1 MYAALVALT
10 VGACGAAWFAFV
22 DAHSTGLEAH
32 KTSIG
37 DLAQLPKGT
46 VVGLPGI
53 VTLVNQQADE
63 FFLQDGTGALALP
76 IPAGGLAPAA
86 GDRVTAYVRLP
97 NDPYAEEDRLIE
109 LQQLVIEG
117 RGHTT
122 APHAE
127 QIPLDEFA
135 NAARF
140 GKNHFVETTGIVSKV
155 ERLGSQL
162 TLELNGSYTLPVKI
176 LDSSGID
183 ASSLLNGQ
191 ISVQGVVT
199 YKFQPLMQVF
209 QPTLLVS
216 SGRGIHV
223 LDPSPSLT
231 PRVPSL
237 HALISDPK
245 WEAGRRRVSIQATVV
260 ELESDSLLIAAN
272 NGIHIAIEATEA
284 GKYSLGDNIEAIG
297 WPSRRFGTTTLHHAT
312 LQKIDHLEP
321 VPTSEPTLPRL
332 TTLSA
337 IRMLPN
343 EEAEKGFPVDLIA
356 TVSFLEGRHAGAFV
370 VSDEGGIYVATA
382 TFLKNPLKIKQRVRV
397 IGLTR
402 GGGFAPVIAQAQ
414 IIPLG
419 MAEWPKPRQIDIDR
433 AASGDY
439 DCAWTELEGTV
450 RPVRGESHDEITF
463 DLETPLG
470 LVTARMTRVSDRK
483 RLEHM
488 VDAKVRVHGVFAVF
502 FTKKAE
508 LRGYRILI
516 NSLDQVEVLQTP
528 ADAAIP
534 LRPVANLTRYL
545 GKASTSRR
553 VRVHAVVTGRTA
565 RFMYIQ
571 DESGAARVTVNSSAV
586 QIGDV
591 VDITGYPTPTEL
603 GPTLASAEVTATGAH
618 IEPSPRNATPE
629 EILTNDLDNWL
640 VVLQARVVSVSQGA
654 VQQIAI
660 LEFGQ
665 TLFNAQLNS
674 QAALSEIRPGSI
686 VRVTGIAMV
695 DHDMSQPA
703 DSLLA
708 PVSFR
713 LQLRN
718 AADLRLL
725 AEPPWW
731 NLQHIWPIFLLL
743 FASICLAMLW
753 VLSLR
758 ARVAAQT
765 GELAHAREVA
775 ESANRAKTEFLA
787 NMSHEIRTPLN
798 GIIGMSGL
806 CLETDLNREQREYLD
821 TVRLSADALLTVI
834 DDILDFSKIDAGMLT
849 LDPVEFDLREC
860 LDCAV
865 KTLALRAHEKNLE
878 LCCAVDASVPDIIRG
893 DANRLRQIVLNLAGN
908 AIKFTSKGEVTVRV
922 AVVSVTPAGYELQ
935 FTVADTGIG
944 IPKARQ
950 DSIFEPFTQADAST
964 TRRFGGTGL
973 GLTISRRLTELMGG
987 RIWLESEP
995 GRGSQFHFTA
1005 RFDVVEQPRPEL
1017 RISYAP
1023 PVLNGVRILIVE
1035 SNDTSR
1041 RMLEEAA
1048 SVWQMRV
1055 AAVSSAKEAITE
1067 IERARAAH
1075 EAYELALV
1083 DRNMPEMD
1091 GLTMIER
1098 ISGAAQAAP
1107 PTIMMLRS
1115 DGQSAD
1121 AQRCLQLGVRSYL
1134 VKPIRLREL
1143 RNCMV
1148 EALAPATAAVEQ
1160 RRPEFDATKTLS
1172 TQDAGLNILVAED
1185 NAVNQLVMTC
1195 LLKKRGHKVT
1205 IVPDGKRAIDAVA
1218 ANDFDIVFM
1227 DVQMPELDGLEATRE
1242 IRRREA
1248 GTRHRVPIV
1257 ALTAHATQSDMDRCL
1272 ETGMDKYL
1280 TKPIDAKELDVVLKT
1295 AAAS

>member
-1 MYAALVALT
+1 M
-10 VGACGAAWFAFV
+10 GACGAAWFAFV
-22 DAHSTGLEAH
+22 GAHSTGLEAH

-37 DLAQLPKGT
+37 DLVQLPKGT
-46 VVGLPGI
+46 VVGLPGV
-53 VTLVNQQADE
+53 VTLVNQQAGE

-76 IPAGGLAPAA
+76 IPSGEFPPAF
-86 GDRVTAYVRLP
+86 GDRVTAFVRLA
-97 NDPYAEEDRLIE
+97 NEPYAEGDRLIE
-109 LQQLVIEG
+109 LHRLVIEDRSHG
-117 RGHTT
+117 
-122 APHAE
+122 AVPHAE
-127 QIPLDEFA
+127 YVPLDEFA

-140 GKNHFVETTGIVSKV
+140 GKNRFVETSGIVSGV
-155 ERLGSQL
+155 EQVGSQL
-162 TLELNGSYTLPVKI
+162 TLELNGSYALPVKI
-176 LDSSGID
+176 LDSSGLD
-183 ASSLLNGQ
+183 GRSFLNGQ

-199 YKFQPLMQVF
+199 YKFQPHLQVF

-223 LDPSPSLT
+223 LDSHAST
-231 PRVPSL
+231 TSRVPSL
-237 HALISDPK
+237 HALISNPK
-245 WEAGRRRVSIQATVV
+245 WEVQRRRVSLQATVV
-260 ELESDSLLIAAN
+260 ELESASLLVAAN
-272 NGIHIAIEATEA
+272 NGINIAIEAA
-284 GKYSLGDNIEAIG
+284 GAGRYSVGDNIEAVG

-312 LQKIDHLEP
+312 LRKIDHVDP
-321 VPTSEPTLPRL
+321 APASEPTLPRL

-343 EEAEKGFPVDLIA
+343 EEAEKGFPVDLVA

-402 GGGFAPVIAQAQ
+402 GGGFAPIIAQAQ
-414 IIPLG
+414 MIPLG

-433 AASGDY
+433 APSGEY
-439 DCAWTELEGTV
+439 DCAWVTLEGTV
-450 RPVRGESHDEITF
+450 RPVRDESDDEITF
-463 DLETPLG
+463 DLATPLG
-470 LVTARMTRVSDRK
+470 LVTARMTRGGDRK
-483 RLEHM
+483 RLEQI

-516 NSLDQVEVLQTP
+516 NSPDEIEILQAP
-528 ADAAIP
+528 ADAEIP
-534 LRPVANLTRYL
+534 LRPLANLTRYL

-553 VRVHAVVTGRTA
+553 VRVRAVVTGRTT
-565 RFMYIQ
+565 RFMYVQ
-571 DESGAARVTVNSSAV
+571 DESGAARIAVNSSAIQV
-586 QIGDV
+586 GDV
-591 VDITGYPTPTEL
+591 VDIIGYPTPTEI

-618 IEPSPRNATPE
+618 VEPSPRNATPE
-629 EILTNDLDNWL
+629 HILTNDLDNWL
-640 VVLQARVVSVSQGA
+640 VALQARVVSVSQGA
-654 VQQIAI
+654 VQQIVI
-660 LEFGQ
+660 LESGQ
-665 TLFNAQLNS
+665 TLFNGQLSS

-703 DSLLA
+703 DSLLS

-713 LQLRN
+713 IQLRT
-718 AADLRLL
+718 AADMRLL
-725 AEPPWW
+725 VEPPWW
-731 NLQHIWPIFLLL
+731 NLQHIWPVFLLL
-743 FASICLAMLW
+743 LASICLAMLW

-765 GELAHAREVA
+765 GELARAREVA

-806 CLETDLNREQREYLD
+806 CLETDLDREQREYLD
-821 TVRLSADALLTVI
+821 TVRLSADALLSVI
-834 DDILDFSKIDAGMLT
+834 DDILDFSKIDAGMLA

-860 LDCAV
+860 LDGAI
-865 KTLALRAHEKNLE
+865 KTLALRAHQKNLE
-878 LCCAVDASVPDIIRG
+878 LCCGVDASVPDIIRG
-893 DANRLRQIVLNLAGN
+893 DPNRLRQIVLNLAGN
-908 AIKFTSKGEVTVRV
+908 AIKFTSKGEVALRV
-922 AVVSVTPAGYELQ
+922 AVISATSAGYELQ

-944 IPKARQ
+944 IPKVRQ
-950 DSIFEPFTQADAST
+950 DSIFEAFTQADAST

-987 RIWLESEP
+987 RIWVDSEP

-1005 RFDVVEQPRPEL
+1005 RFDIAEQPQPEL
-1017 RISYAP
+1017 RMSFTP
-1023 PVLNGVRILIVE
+1023 PVLTGVRLLIVDD
-1035 SNDTSR
+1035 NGTSR

-1048 SVWQMRV
+1048 SGWQMRV
-1055 AAVSSAKEAITE
+1055 TAVTGAKEAIAE
-1067 IERARAAH
+1067 FEQARAAR
-1075 EAYELALV
+1075 EPYELLLV
-1083 DRNMPEMD
+1083 DRNMPDMD
-1091 GLTMIER
+1091 GLTMIEHF
-1098 ISGAAQAAP
+1098 SGAAQAVP
-1107 PTIMMLRS
+1107 PAIMMLSS

-1148 EALAPATAAVEQ
+1148 EALTPATAPLEQ
-1160 RRPEFDATKTLS
+1160 RPPNVVATQTPGARE
-1172 TQDAGLNILVAED
+1172 AGLNILVAED

-1195 LLKKRGHKVT
+1195 LLKKRGHEVT
-1205 IVPDGKRAIDAVA
+1205 IVSDGRKAIDAVA

-1257 ALTAHATQSDMDRCL
+1257 ALTAHATRSDMDRCL

-1280 TKPIDAKELDVVLKT
+1280 TKPIDAKELDVVLK
-1295 AAAS
+1295 AAAAC